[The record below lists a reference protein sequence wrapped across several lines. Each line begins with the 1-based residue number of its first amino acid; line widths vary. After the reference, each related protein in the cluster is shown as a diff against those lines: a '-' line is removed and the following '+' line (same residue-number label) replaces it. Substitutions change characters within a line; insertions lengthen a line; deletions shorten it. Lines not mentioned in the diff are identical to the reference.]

1 MTVELVWSPH
11 QSTLPP
17 SGSTSSFEASNLH
30 KARYR
35 IGLSHGGINQ
45 VGHAIAMQWVNEV
58 APAITS
64 TGRDFQLVPHK
75 EGSNYQC
82 SRFHTPMLPEEWD
95 KLMHKN
101 EQSTNAWLKL
111 TIVYTCCGQKIQRVA
126 LIKVFVITASLPQQ
140 QLVKSYHVNKW
151 TTNES
156 PFSVAAVSMIAH
168 K

>member
-1 MTVELVWSPH
+1 MIPHQSSEEVRGEQIEYMTDELVWSPH

-101 EQSTNAWLKL
+101 EQSTNGSGCY
-111 TIVYTCCGQKIQRVA
+111 VE
-126 LIKVFVITASLPQQ
+126 FVVETDYSIYLLRTE
-140 QLVKSYHVNKW
+140 N
-151 TTNES
+151 TTGG
-156 PFSVAAVSMIAH
+156 ID
-168 K
+168 